1 MFEIIKKYYE
11 MGIYHEED
19 LLIFKNANF
28 LTEKE
33 YESLLKDGNK

>member
-19 LLIFKNANF
+19 LLIFRNANF
-28 LTEKE
+28 LTQKE
-33 YESLLKDGNK
+33 YESLLKNGNK

>member
-1 MFEIIKKYYE
+1 MFEMIKKYYE

-28 LTEKE
+28 LTENQ
-33 YESLLKDGNK
+33 YESLLKNGNK